1 MILRMSLSSQEIT
14 EVRRIIEENTGY
26 IFKSRIIL
34 NQVFRRSSLASETG
48 QQSNEIFEFIGDHL
62 LSYYVVKII
71 ANKFG
76 GWSLTGDFTFKI
88 RENRFTIIKQEL
100 VNNETLAKI
109 IDQWGIA
116 KYLLLSRSDIKND
129 VIKETKVKADLFEAI
144 LGAIA
149 CETNWNSEILEHAV
163 FNSLGLAEKI
173 ESMIENDPKV
183 HDIDIDN
190 AITVLKELAE
200 SGQCTMPEYEFRGPD
215 ILGYDKDGNPKWE
228 CSCKVINDKIGLYKT
243 VSANSKKTAKR
254 AAAYLILC
262 EHLNMQNKFGPND
275 WFRFWIYKDGK
286 LYPDRKIYGGKY

>member
-1 MILRMSLSSQEIT
+1 MILRMSLNLQEIT
-14 EVRRIIEENTGY
+14 DIRRIIEENTGY
-26 IFKSRIIL
+26 IFKNRIIL

-149 CETNWNSEILEHAV
+149 CESNWNSEILEHAV

-173 ESMIENDPKV
+173 DSMIENDPKV
-183 HDIDIDN
+183 HAIDIDN

-200 SGQCTMPEYEFRGPD
+200 SGQCTMPEYEFWGPD
-215 ILGYDKDGNPKWE
+215 TLRYDENGDPKWE
-228 CSCKVINDKIGLYKT
+228 CSCRIMNNERELFKSVT
-243 VSANSKKTAKR
+243 ATSKKNAKK
-254 AAAYLILC
+254 AAAHLILC
-262 EHLNMQNKFGPND
+262 EHLNMQNKYGDND
-275 WFRFWIYKDGK
+275 WFPFWTYKDGK
-286 LYPDRKIYGGKY
+286 LTSNREK